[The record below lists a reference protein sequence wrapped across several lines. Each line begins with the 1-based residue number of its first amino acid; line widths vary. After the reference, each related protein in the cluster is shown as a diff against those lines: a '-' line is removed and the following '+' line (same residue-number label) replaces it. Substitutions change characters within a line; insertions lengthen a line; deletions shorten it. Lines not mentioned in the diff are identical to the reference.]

1 MTAPRF
7 ELAGAMAP
15 SGPPGPA
22 NPSSPPA
29 LVLTYNANDA
39 LDVKSYM
46 DQGYTRFD
54 VICIG
59 AAGGPGG
66 GVNQPYN
73 SANFVYGYSNL
84 SFGGAG
90 GGGGSQRAKGYLG
103 ALPDSAP
110 IVVGAG
116 GAPGGVYT
124 TDGPSGIAAGT
135 PPPGITD
142 GGDGGA
148 SSFNGTTCRAS
159 GGKGGKK
166 VNTLE
171 PPNVTPNPF
180 TNMTNNGGAGGIGG
194 TTVAGGGGAGG
205 VAIQLSAPNNPAV
218 APAPGAW
225 DPVTMI
231 GSGGGGAA
239 GGWDYKNAATTST
252 NRQVAQ
258 NGAGGAFNATDL
270 AQYSP
275 GSNAANQ
282 TVTTTV
288 SAPVPGYSGGAK
300 AQALNGLGTTYGD
313 SGPLGTSPSA
323 QVAGK
328 KGVVIIRL
336 TAS

>member
-7 ELAGAMAP
+7 ELSGVMAP

-29 LVLTYNANDA
+29 LVLTYNADA
-39 LDVKSYM
+39 TLDVKSYM

-73 SANFVYGYSNL
+73 SANFVYGYSNI
-84 SFGGAG
+84 SYGGAG
-90 GGGGSQRAKGYLG
+90 GGGGSQRIKGYLG
-103 ALPDSAP
+103 ALPDSVP

-116 GAPGGVYT
+116 GATGGVYT

-148 SSFNGTTCRAS
+148 SSFNGTSCRAS

-166 VNTLE
+166 VNSLE
-171 PPNVTPNPF
+171 PPNAPF
-180 TNMTNNGGAGGIGG
+180 TNLTNNGGAGGTGG
-194 TTVAGGGGAGG
+194 TTVAGGGGTGG
-205 VAIQLSAPNNPAV
+205 IPAQVATPFNPAV
-218 APAPGAW
+218 PATPGSW
-225 DPVTMI
+225 DPNTMI
-231 GSGGGGAA
+231 GSGGGG
-239 GGWDYKNAATTST
+239 GGGGGSYKNSATGSITRAT
-252 NRQVAQ
+252 ATA
-258 NGAGGAFNATDL
+258 GAGGSFNATDL

-275 GSNAANQ
+275 GGNALSG
-282 TVTTTV
+282 TVATGET
-288 SAPVPGYSGGAK
+288 SDISGYGGGAK

-313 SGPLGTSPSA
+313 SGPLALSPST

-328 KGVVIIRL
+328 KGVVIVRL